1 MKSSAKIV
9 LMIVMTIALS
19 MTQSCVSESQEAQ
32 NTAPLYQSS
41 ESGLPCSSTR
51 QECLGLINQ
60 HSSEIARIVR
70 AQAQEQDP
78 EVTDVLSSLYYASVL
93 QSKEEEIKQ
102 NCPSAFEEYEM
113 ERNTL
118 ITLLIAREVI
128 R

>member
-1 MKSSAKIV
+1 
-9 LMIVMTIALS
+9 MIVMTITLF
-19 MTQSCVSESQEAQ
+19 MTQSCVSESQKAQ
-32 NTAPLYQSS
+32 NSTPLYQNSD
-41 ESGLPCSSTR
+41 SGVSCSSTR
-51 QECLGLINQ
+51 QECLSLINQ

-93 QSKEEEIKQ
+93 QSKEDEIKQ
-102 NCPSAFEEYEM
+102 NCPTAFEEYEM

-118 ITLLIAREVI
+118 ITLLIAQEVI